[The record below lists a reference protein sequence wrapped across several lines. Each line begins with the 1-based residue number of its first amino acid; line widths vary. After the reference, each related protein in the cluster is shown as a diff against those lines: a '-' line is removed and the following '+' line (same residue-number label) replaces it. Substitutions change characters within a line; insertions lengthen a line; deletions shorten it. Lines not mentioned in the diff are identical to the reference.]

1 MYQLVYYIKRTEG
14 LTSKEQEY
22 KRYEKDIVFRLRR
35 NAIHYISEILK
46 QDYIAEGYAAETRV
60 GGIYLYK
67 SKKTAQ
73 GDREITEIIIKAE
86 KVGR

>member
-1 MYQLVYYIKRTEG
+1 MYKLVYYIKRTEG

-22 KRYEKDIVFRLRR
+22 KRYEKEGVFRLRK
-35 NAIHYISEILK
+35 NAIHYIREILK
-46 QDYIAEGYAAETRV
+46 QDYIGQGYATEERV

-67 SKKTAQ
+67 NERTTQ

-86 KVGR
+86 KA

>member
-1 MYQLVYYIKRTEG
+1 MYQLVYYIKKTKG

-22 KRYEKDIVFRLRR
+22 ERYENDVVFRLRR

-46 QDYIAEGYAAETRV
+46 QDYISEGYAAETRV

-67 SKKTAQ
+67 NERTAA